1 MSTFLRTVQR
11 VGRATRLH
19 LRNKMELNRHAPG
32 LTDPLNNNDTRFCLR
47 DNVVLTRYKLIL
59 TLSDYPN

>member
-1 MSTFLRTVQR
+1 
-11 VGRATRLH
+11 
-19 LRNKMELNRHAPG
+19 MELNRHAPG

-59 TLSDYPN
+59 TLSDYPT